1 MNSKGITST
10 SKIKHLTNF
19 GSLVEFLTQDVQ
31 SPYYCPNQ
39 SSEKTMTKKVLLE
52 KVKRVINNKRK
63 MLAKDRGTDRI
74 AAKVKRQLQ
83 LIT

>member
-1 MNSKGITST
+1 
-10 SKIKHLTNF
+10 
-19 GSLVEFLTQDVQ
+19 
-31 SPYYCPNQ
+31 
-39 SSEKTMTKKVLLE
+39 MTKKVLLE